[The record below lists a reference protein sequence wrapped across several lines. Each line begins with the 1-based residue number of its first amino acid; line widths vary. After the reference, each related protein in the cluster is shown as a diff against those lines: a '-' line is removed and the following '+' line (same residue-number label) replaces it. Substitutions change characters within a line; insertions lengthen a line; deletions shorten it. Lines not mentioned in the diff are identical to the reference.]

1 MTLVEM
7 SGDDQ
12 TPNPWDHR
20 SMELTALTE
29 PDLALMPALLRTGD
43 TVRFVSPASTPD
55 REWVFRGARVLESWG
70 LKVELGDHVFAKAA
84 YLAGTDEQR
93 LADFNAALRDPGV
106 RAVIATGGGKGSY
119 RIADRLDFAAAR
131 SDPKFV
137 VGFSDIT
144 VLHLSLW
151 RQCRLIGVHGSL
163 MPDGQNGE
171 TLRRALMTSE
181 GLCLHSRADEQ
192 TSAMTTKGTAT
203 GRLIGGN
210 LETISAA
217 AGWSLPSLKGAILLI
232 EAVNMFPGQI
242 DRQLTMLRKAGHLTG
257 LAGIAVGQFTDCFK
271 PIDGFTV
278 VDLLRDHLE
287 QLEVPILGGLPL
299 GHGHQP
305 QSTLVG
311 AMAFLDAAAGTLT
324 ISKQQTT
331 PETRLTPLG

>member
-1 MTLVEM
+1 M
-7 SGDDQ
+7 SEDDQ
-12 TPNPWDHR
+12 TPNPWDHG

-29 PDLALMPALLRTGD
+29 PDLALMPPLLRIGD
-43 TVRFVSPASTPD
+43 KVRFVSPASPWD
-55 REWVFRGARVLESWG
+55 REFVFQGTKILENWG
-70 LKVELGDHVFAKAA
+70 LKVDFGEHAFRKVA
-84 YLAGTDEQR
+84 YLAGTDEER
-93 LADFNAALRDPGV
+93 LADFNAALRDSSV
-106 RAVIATGGGKGSY
+106 RAIIANGGKGSY
-119 RIADRLDFAAAR
+119 RIADRVDFAAAR

-144 VLHLSLW
+144 VLLLSLW

-163 MPDGQNGE
+163 MLDGQNGE

-192 TSAMTTKGTAT
+192 TSALTTKGTAT

-311 AMAFLDAAAGTLT
+311 AMAFLDAVAGTLT
-324 ISKQQTT
+324 ISKQQ
-331 PETRLTPLG
+331 